1 MSHSSNQ
8 SEEELLASEF
18 QRIQL
23 HYYNQIA
30 ALQRSQVSQS
40 CENSSQF
47 PSNQQGLTY
56 QPSFTQELL
65 ETDFTQLGLS
75 QPTNLKITQESVP
88 QSPNQKEEQDPST
101 TKEVGKK
108 RKAFSYPTIPAKQ
121 FKERK
126 SGKDLAFYKSQIS
139 QNPSKEDESD
149 SDNSL
154 IFTAEE
160 SEEPEAHFSKKITF
174 AEEPT
179 VEAPD
184 TKKIIEQESSLE
196 QEVIKELNKVPICNC
211 TPNNTQIIN
220 KIVTKISHKLD
231 KSQKKQRA
239 ISLRTF
245 IAEEWKNFEV
255 SHSQHL
261 ELTKQILARLDLLE
275 KSCKI

>member
-8 SEEELLASEF
+8 TKEEILAGEF
-18 QRIQL
+18 QRIQWQ
-23 HYYNQIA
+23 YYNHIA

-40 CENSSQF
+40 SCENQ
-47 PSNQQGLTY
+47 PSNQQSLSFG
-56 QPSFTQELL
+56 PSFTQELY
-65 ETDFTQLGLS
+65 ETDFNQLGLP
-75 QPTNLKITQESVP
+75 QPLKTQESVS
-88 QSPNQKEEQDPST
+88 QSPSQKEGQDPST
-101 TKEVGKK
+101 TKEIGKK
-108 RKAFSYPTIPAKQ
+108 RKAFSYPTIPVKQ

-160 SEEPEAHFSKKITF
+160 SEEPEAHFSKKNTF
-174 AEEPT
+174 ADEPT

-196 QEVIKELNKVPICNC
+196 IQQEVVKELNKVPICNC

-261 ELTKQILARLDLLE
+261 ELTKTILARLDLLE

>member
-1 MSHSSNQ
+1 MN
-8 SEEELLASEF
+8 
-18 QRIQL
+18 
-23 HYYNQIA
+23 
-30 ALQRSQVSQS
+30 
-40 CENSSQF
+40 
-47 PSNQQGLTY
+47 
-56 QPSFTQELL
+56 
-65 ETDFTQLGLS
+65 
-75 QPTNLKITQESVP
+75 
-88 QSPNQKEEQDPST
+88 T
-101 TKEVGKK
+101 TKEIGKK
-108 RKAFSYPTIPAKQ
+108 RKAFPYPAIPTKQ
-121 FKERK
+121 HKGLRK

-160 SEEPEAHFSKKITF
+160 SEEPEAHFSNKITF
-174 AEEPT
+174 ADEPT

-184 TKKIIEQESSLE
+184 TKKIIEQESLLE
-196 QEVIKELNKVPICNC
+196 QEVVKELDKVPICNC

-261 ELTKQILARLDLLE
+261 ELTKTILARLDLLE